1 MQITILGS
9 TGQVGK
15 AVLIEA
21 LKLGYQVKVLVRSP
35 DKLDVLKEKV
45 KIAKGDLLDALSV
58 KKALEGSKVVI
69 NAAGGVKEP
78 DQFKKF
84 QTIGRILGEKMKHE
98 GITRLISISGAVSTI
113 PGEKL
118 DFKRK
123 IMSVFVSIFYNK
135 MKQAQEAI
143 LPIIVNDKDIVWTF
157 VRAAMISKNPGTGK
171 VSANDKTMPGT
182 KIMVGDLAQFMVEQ
196 IKSTE
201 WIKKAPL
208 VASKL
213 S

>member
-15 AVLIEA
+15 AVLIKA
-21 LKLGYQVKVLVRSP
+21 LNSGYQVKVLVRTP
-35 DKLDVLKEKV
+35 EKLDALKEKV
-45 KIAKGDLLDALSV
+45 EIVKGDLLDALSV
-58 KKALEGSKVVI
+58 EKALYGSKVVI

-84 QTIGRILGEKMKHE
+84 QQIGKILGEKMKKQ
-98 GITRLISISGAVSTI
+98 GITRLISISGAVSTL

-123 IMSVFVSIFYNK
+123 IMKIFVGLFYNQ
-135 MKQAQEAI
+135 MKQAQDAL
-143 LPIIVNDKDIVWTF
+143 LPTIVELKYIDWTF
-157 VRAAMISKNPGTGK
+157 VRAAMISKNPGTGE
-171 VSANDKTMPGT
+171 VLADDKKMPGT
-182 KIMVGDLAQFMVEQ
+182 KIMLEDLGQFIVEQ
-196 IKSTE
+196 ITSTD

-208 VASKL
+208 VASKI